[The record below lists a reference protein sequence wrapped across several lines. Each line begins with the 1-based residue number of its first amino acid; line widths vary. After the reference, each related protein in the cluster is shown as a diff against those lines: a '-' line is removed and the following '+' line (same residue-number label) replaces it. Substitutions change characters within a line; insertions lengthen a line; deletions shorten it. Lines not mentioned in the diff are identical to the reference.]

1 MSWWT
6 SYWNFILSIDPIH
19 SCNDIKL
26 FCEMHENVIIKW
38 CTLNLSSRINDEL
51 LQLEPLS
58 LVAKQGQNK
67 WKWVTNQSQ
76 GMREMKE
83 NEAQVSNLSDRCLER
98 QKGQTLPNLSSYIF
112 NLKVRILK
120 TSEIL
125 RMKCEG
131 LKHFEL
137 SDGRFK
143 IVGSLCKNQNVF
155 GRALKN
161 LQNDF

>member
-1 MSWWT
+1 
-6 SYWNFILSIDPIH
+6 
-19 SCNDIKL
+19 
-26 FCEMHENVIIKW
+26 
-38 CTLNLSSRINDEL
+38 
-51 LQLEPLS
+51 
-58 LVAKQGQNK
+58 
-67 WKWVTNQSQ
+67 
-76 GMREMKE
+76 MREMKE

-112 NLKVRILK
+112 DLKVRILK
-120 TSEIL
+120 TSKIL

-137 SDGRFK
+137 CDGRFK

-155 GRALKN
+155 GRAFKN